1 MEQQTLKTQ
10 QQPKIALVLG
20 VTGGIGNA
28 VAQKLLQRGWQ
39 VRALHRRADQMLAA
53 ERANGSNS
61 GIVWRQGDA
70 MQEADVIAAAEG
82 AAIIVHAV
90 NPPGYRNW
98 ATLVVPMIEN
108 SIAAARACGARIVL
122 PGTVYNYGADAF
134 PDLKETSPQNPS
146 TRKGAIRV
154 QLENRLRT
162 AAQSG
167 VRSLVVRAGDFFGPH
182 MANAWFSQGML
193 KPGQPVTAVTYPGK
207 RGIGHQWA
215 YLPDVAETMMQ
226 LIEREEALAAFDT
239 FHMNG
244 HWDADG
250 TQMVAAI
257 GRVTGQ
263 ADLKVKGFPWWLLP
277 LAAPFLPL
285 MRELREVGYLW
296 RQPLR
301 LDNRR
306 LLKLLGN
313 EPHTGWDQ
321 AVHSTLAGMACIKE

>member
-1 MEQQTLKTQ
+1 MSMKQ
-10 QQPKIALVLG
+10 KIALVLG
-20 VTGGIGNA
+20 ATGGIGNA
-28 VAQKLLQRGWQ
+28 MTKTLIQRGWQ
-39 VRALHRRADQMLAA
+39 VRALHRRAEQMM
-53 ERANGSNS
+53 EQDRS

-70 MQEADVIAAAEG
+70 MQAQDVVAAAAG

-90 NPPGYRNW
+90 NPPAYRNW
-98 ATLVVPMIEN
+98 AQLVMPMIEN
-108 SIAAARACGARIVL
+108 SIAAARASGARIVL
-122 PGTVYNYGADAF
+122 PGTVYNYGPDAF
-134 PDLKETSPQNPS
+134 PDLSETSPQNPA

-154 QLENRLRT
+154 QLEDRLRH

-167 VRSLVVRAGDFFGPH
+167 VRTLVVRAGDFFGPH
-182 MANAWFSQGML
+182 LANSWFSQGL
-193 KPGQPVTAVTYPGK
+193 VKPGRPVASVTYPGK

-226 LIEREEALAAFDT
+226 LIEREQALAAFDT

-257 GRVTGQ
+257 GRAGCAMGQ
-263 ADLKVKGFPWWLLP
+263 AGVKARKFPWWLLP
-277 LAAPFLPL
+277 LAAPFVPVF
-285 MRELREVGYLW
+285 RELREVGYLW

-306 LLKLLGN
+306 LLQLLGS
-313 EPHTGWDQ
+313 EPHTALDD
-321 AVHSTLAGMACIKE
+321 AVKATLIGLACLKP

>member
-1 MEQQTLKTQ
+1 M
-10 QQPKIALVLG
+10 QQPTSHTSRKIALVLG
-20 VTGGIGNA
+20 ATGGIGNA
-28 VAQKLLQRGWQ
+28 MAHKLLQRGWQ
-39 VRALHRRADQMLAA
+39 VRALHRRAAQMAA
-53 ERANGSNS
+53 ADSS
-61 GIVWRQGDA
+61 GIGWHQGDA
-70 MQEADVIAAAEG
+70 MQRVDVIAAAEG

-98 ATLVVPMIEN
+98 GELVLPMIEN
-108 SIAAARACGARIVL
+108 SIAAARACGARIIL

-134 PDLKETSPQNPS
+134 PELSETSPQNPF

-154 QLENRLRT
+154 QMEGRLRS

-182 MANAWFSQGML
+182 LANSWFAQGML
-193 KPGQPVTAVTYPGK
+193 KPGRPVTAVTYPGK

-226 LIEREEALAAFDT
+226 LIEREDALAAFDT

-250 TQMVAAI
+250 TEMVAAI
-257 GRVTGQ
+257 ARAAGQ
-263 ADLKVKGFPWWLLP
+263 ADLKVRSFPWWLLP
-277 LAAPFLPL
+277 ALAPFVPL
-285 MRELREVGYLW
+285 MRELREVAYLW

-301 LDNRR
+301 MDNRR
-306 LLKLLGN
+306 LLKVLGT

-321 AVHSTLAGMACIKE
+321 AVHSTLAGMACIKK

>member
-1 MEQQTLKTQ
+1 MKQ
-10 QQPKIALVLG
+10 KIALVLG
-20 VTGGIGNA
+20 ATGGIGNA
-28 VAQKLLQRGWQ
+28 MTKTLIQRGWQ
-39 VRALHRRADQMLAA
+39 VRALHRRAEQMM
-53 ERANGSNS
+53 EQDRS

-70 MQEADVIAAAEG
+70 MQAQDVVAAAAG

-90 NPPGYRNW
+90 NPPAYRNW
-98 ATLVVPMIEN
+98 AQLVMPMIEN
-108 SIAAARACGARIVL
+108 SIAAARASGARIVL
-122 PGTVYNYGADAF
+122 PGTVYNYGPDAF
-134 PDLKETSPQNPS
+134 PDLSETSPQNPA

-154 QLENRLRT
+154 QLEDRLRH

-167 VRSLVVRAGDFFGPH
+167 VRTLVVRAGDFFGPH
-182 MANAWFSQGML
+182 LANSWFSQGL
-193 KPGQPVTAVTYPGK
+193 VKPGRPVASVTYPGK

-226 LIEREEALAAFDT
+226 LIEREQALAAFDT

-257 GRVTGQ
+257 GRAGCAMGQ
-263 ADLKVKGFPWWLLP
+263 AGVKARKFPWWLLP
-277 LAAPFLPL
+277 LAAPFVPVF
-285 MRELREVGYLW
+285 RELREVGYLW

-306 LLKLLGN
+306 LLQLLGS
-313 EPHTGWDQ
+313 EPHTALDD
-321 AVHSTLAGMACIKE
+321 AVKATLIGLACLKP